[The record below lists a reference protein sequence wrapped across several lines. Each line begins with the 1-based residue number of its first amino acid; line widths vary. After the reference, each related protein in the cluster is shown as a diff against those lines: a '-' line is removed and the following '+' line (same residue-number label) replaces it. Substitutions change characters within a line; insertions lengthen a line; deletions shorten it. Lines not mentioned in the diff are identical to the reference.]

1 MNNDGENECEK
12 WNERERERDRET
24 LVSRVFF
31 SSELYMDEVSV
42 SIQLKCSS
50 IMLLQY
56 NRNAVVDRT
65 PTAFIICTTLF
76 ELK

>member
-12 WNERERERDRET
+12 WNERERET